1 MLELNNI
8 HARYGGITALR
19 GISLMVSQGELVALL
34 GVNGAGKSTT
44 LGCIAGVLKPWQGS
58 ITFEGT
64 SLVGKSPEQIARL
77 GISLVPEGRDIFP
90 SLTVEENLRL
100 GAFMQKEKSA
110 YTRNLDEAFELFP
123 VLKDRFQQS
132 GGTLSG
138 GEQQQLAIARALM
151 ANPRLLMLDEPSL
164 GLAPALVDQI
174 FELITRLHQRGVTIL
189 LVEQNVERS
198 LEIVDRA
205 YLMNTGLIE
214 SQGTAQQLRT
224 HADIESVYMGVKKQS
239 KKQEHR
245 LD

>member
-1 MLELNNI
+1 MLELNGV
-8 HARYGGITALR
+8 HARYGAITALR
-19 GISLMVSQGELVALL
+19 GVSINVSQGELVALL

-44 LGCIAGVLKPWQGS
+44 LGCIAGVLRPWQGG
-58 ITFEGT
+58 IAFEGG
-64 SLVGKSPEQIARL
+64 SIVGKSPEQIARL

-100 GAFMQKEKSA
+100 GAFTRSERSE
-110 YTRNLDEAFELFP
+110 YRRNLDEVYDLFP
-123 VLKDRFQQS
+123 VLKERLQQP

-151 ANPRLLMLDEPSL
+151 SSPRLLMLDEPSL

-174 FELITRLHQRGVTIL
+174 FELIARLHQRGVTIL
-189 LVEQNVERS
+189 LVEQNVNRT

-214 SQGTAQQLRT
+214 SQGTAQQLRSR
-224 HADIESVYMGVKKQS
+224 ADIESIYMGVGRRVK
-239 KKQEHR
+239 E
-245 LD
+245 

>member
-8 HARYGGITALR
+8 HARYGAITALR
-19 GISLMVSQGELVALL
+19 GISISVSQGELVALL

-44 LGCIAGVLKPWQGS
+44 LASIAGVLRPWQGD
-58 ITFEGT
+58 ILFEG
-64 SLVGKSPEQIARL
+64 SSILGKSPEQIARL

-90 SLTVEENLRL
+90 SLTVEENLHL
-100 GAFMQKEKSA
+100 GAFTRSEKTEYS
-110 YTRNLDEAFELFP
+110 RNLGEVFELFP
-123 VLKDRFQQS
+123 VLKERLQQP

-151 ANPRLLMLDEPSL
+151 SRPRLLMLDEPSL

-174 FELITRLHQRGVTIL
+174 FELIARLHQRGVTIL
-189 LVEQNVERS
+189 LVEQNVNRT

-214 SQGTAQQLRT
+214 NHGTPQQLRT
-224 HADIESVYMGVKKQS
+224 HADIEGIYMGVRRQANT
-239 KKQEHR
+239 
-245 LD
+245 

>member
-1 MLELNNI
+1 MLELNDV
-8 HARYGGITALR
+8 HARYGAITALR
-19 GISLMVSQGELVALL
+19 GVSINVSQGELVALL

-44 LGCIAGVLKPWQGS
+44 LGCIAGVLRPWQGG
-58 ITFEGT
+58 IGFEGG
-64 SLVGKSPEQIARL
+64 SIVGKSPEQIARL

-100 GAFMQKEKSA
+100 GAFTRRERTE
-110 YTRNLDEAFELFP
+110 YRRNLDEVYDLFP
-123 VLKDRFQQS
+123 VLKERLQQP

-151 ANPRLLMLDEPSL
+151 SSPRLLMLDEPSL

-174 FELITRLHQRGVTIL
+174 FELIARLHQRGVTIL
-189 LVEQNVERS
+189 LVEQNVDRT

-214 SQGTAQQLRT
+214 SQGTAQQLRSR
-224 HADIESVYMGVKKQS
+224 ADIESIYMGVGRQVKK
-239 KKQEHR
+239 
-245 LD
+245 